1 MVRRLN
7 ISSLAIEDI
16 CKLPGDNPIG
26 DGLAVSQDG
35 RLFVTTVNGG
45 GIDVIN
51 SDGSYDQFITVG
63 KIPTNCVFSG
73 SDLYVTDAGVFANSA
88 EPKMLGQ
95 LLRLNNV
102 TAGLPA
108 LHGSID
114 N

>member
-1 MVRRLN
+1 
-7 ISSLAIEDI
+7 
-16 CKLPGDNPIG
+16 
-26 DGLAVSQDG
+26 
-35 RLFVTTVNGG
+35 VNGG

-73 SDLYVTDAGVFANSA
+73 RDLYITDAGVFANSA
-88 EPKMLGQ
+88 EPMMLGQ

-108 LHGSID
+108 LYGSID